1 MGLAGS
7 MAREMIREIENKS
20 KEFYE
25 FVLPPVDMYLDGD
38 VLVLQADMPG
48 FEKKDV
54 KISLK
59 GRILDIK
66 ACKEAKKGH
75 DMICNQRPDVID
87 KRIRLPVRPAEDS
100 ATSAKYEGGILT
112 VTISSPEGW
121 NRHHR
126 RVATF

>member
-25 FVLPPVDMYLDGD
+25 FVLPPVDMHLDGD

-48 FEKKDV
+48 FEKKEV

-100 ATSAKYEGGILT
+100 ATSAKYEDGILT
-112 VTISSPEGW
+112 VTISVQKDGTDITVE
-121 NRHHR
+121 
-126 RVATF
+126 